1 MTRKKIGIG
10 AEGLIHKQFASIIRG
25 YEAYNKLN
33 CLYWSYNAS
42 GEKRTPMTG
51 ALLKA
56 KGLNKGMADYVFFQ
70 KKSLPDTVPKFYLN
84 VIFIEFKAGKNK
96 QSDSQKNFE
105 SKFIDLFNCKYYTCY
120 SVNEA
125 INVLEKENIIK
136 Q

>member
-1 MTRKKIGIG
+1 MARKKIGIG
-10 AEGLIHKQFASIIRG
+10 AEGLIHKKFANIIRD

-70 KKSLPDTVPKFYLN
+70 RKKKSDVVKFYLN

-96 QSDSQKNFE
+96 QSDSQKDFE
-105 SKFIDLFNCKYYTCY
+105 NKFIDLFNCKYYTCY
-120 SVNEA
+120 SVDEA
-125 INVLEKENIIK
+125 INILEKEDVIK
-136 Q
+136 VT